1 MSNVGQKAQDGLV
14 AMMKHIILEAPPIQ
28 DLDLESAGFDS
39 EAGEE
44 ICKALAHA
52 NITTLTFISLI
63 YNASWLNSDEKCG
76 AWARVFQSQTSLS
89 QLYLYSCGASSS
101 GQEVIRAACPNTTI
115 SGL

>member
-14 AMMKHIILEAPPIQ
+14 AMMKHIILKAPPIQ

-63 YNASWLNSDEKCG
+63 YNASWLDSDEKCG
-76 AWARVFQSQTSLS
+76 AWAQVFKSQTNLTELE
-89 QLYLYSCGASSS
+89 LYGCEVSSS
-101 GQEVIRAACPNTTI
+101 GQAIIKAAC
-115 SGL
+115 SKAKFSLL